1 MDAPIIEFPRGLS
14 EGVERSRRPQEN
26 ALQPDGEGLDGFCCS
41 ARLGVDFD
49 DMGGVSWAVILRKT
63 GHRALLQLLDPFDFS
78 LKPIADV
85 DGETWIFGIEDIPLR
100 AALEGVGVGFDE
112 VFKSIDPRIEL
123 AYLGRV
129 VVFSLFD
136 CLEQRF
142 GDALQGVR
150 VEVSTAVEDVSG

>member
-1 MDAPIIEFPRGLS
+1 
-14 EGVERSRRPQEN
+14 
-26 ALQPDGEGLDGFCCS
+26 
-41 ARLGVDFD
+41 
-49 DMGGVSWAVILRKT
+49 MGGISRAVIFGET
-63 GHRALLQLLDPFDFS
+63 GHRTLLQLFDPLDFS
-78 LKPIADV
+78 LEAVADI
-85 DGETWIFGIEDIPLR
+85 DGKTWIFGVEDIPLG

-112 VFKSIDPRIEL
+112 VFKSIDSRIEL

-150 VEVSTAVEDVSG
+150 VEVSAAVEDVSG